1 MISNFKRFEAY
12 FNVFRTS
19 SGWVGVA
26 ATSKGLCRVI
36 LPKVNKKQVLEV
48 LLEEIYPIDGPE
60 EAVKVAELSEKV
72 LKRYFG
78 KEPEKFKGIP
88 LDLSEMTPFTGK
100 VLKRVA
106 RIPYGR
112 TMSYGEIARAVGNPK
127 GARAVGGAV
136 GRNPIPV
143 IIPCHRVL
151 AGDNRLGGFSG
162 GLDKKIFLLKLENV
176 DFNRN
181 IK

>member
-1 MISNFKRFEAY
+1 MLSDFKRFDAY
-12 FNVFRTS
+12 LHVFKTD
-19 SGWVGVA
+19 SGWAGLA
-26 ATSKGLCRVI
+26 ATGKGLFRVI

-48 LLEEIYPIDGPE
+48 LLEEINPIEDPE
-60 EAVKVAELSEKV
+60 AAKIALLSEKA

-78 KEPEKFKGIP
+78 KKKEDFKGIP
-88 LDLSEMTPFTGK
+88 LDLSGQTPFTRK

-112 TMSYGEIARAVGNPK
+112 SMSYGDIAKAVGIPK

-143 IIPCHRVL
+143 VIPCHRVL
-151 AGDNRLGGFSG
+151 AGNNRLGGFTG

-176 DFNRN
+176 IYNRN